1 MPAPLSPLAPPL
13 LALLR
18 RIRELERPD
27 GSGDTFALLKYAYR
41 LRAEL
46 PPELWRDWDAL
57 LSEILAEAARDPEA
71 RGRAGTRANR
81 LVRMCTN

>member
-1 MPAPLSPLAPPL
+1 LSPLAPPL

-18 RIRELERPD
+18 RLEQMLRA
-27 GSGDTFALLKYAYR
+27 GNHDTFALLRYAYR

-46 PPELWRDWDAL
+46 PELWRDWDAL

-81 LVRMCTN
+81 LVRMCTNCLLC